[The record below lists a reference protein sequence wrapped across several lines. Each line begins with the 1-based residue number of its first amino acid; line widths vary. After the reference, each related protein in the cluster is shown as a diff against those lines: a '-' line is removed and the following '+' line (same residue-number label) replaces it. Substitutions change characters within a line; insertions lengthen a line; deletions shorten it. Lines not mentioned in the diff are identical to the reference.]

1 MIALTISQMRYATS
15 LNLQRRRHLRRRA
28 RNFLIARNLFN
39 RRWNGFKVVSSVSAL
54 LFLVMFLSVTLSVP
68 PNRIIPRI
76 QRELRRELLDW
87 DRRLQVAL
95 RQKKFLLDR
104 SSNIQIRVISLNRA
118 KDRAYRTAKSL
129 AYQNLSFQI
138 VPAVDGLAHFN
149 ESVVKT
155 FAGRKKRSRLEVT
168 ASLSSREL
176 VQLYEDYDRF
186 NLKNTR
192 LRDSL
197 HERLRFG
204 CYVSHVMVWYDT
216 VCNDFPFVVI
226 LEDDVVLGHEF
237 LAKLNRLL
245 NDLPEKW
252 DLLYLN
258 GCFRRLGPV
267 FSKGLRL
274 SRGGLCTFGYV
285 ISRKA
290 TDIFLTR
297 AALKSEKPI
306 DHMMDEE
313 VLSGRMLA
321 FHADP
326 PLVYTRRDVKSTLA
340 Y

>member
-1 MIALTISQMRYATS
+1 MIALTVSQMRYATS
-15 LNLQRRRHLRRRA
+15 LTLQRHHHPRRRV
-28 RNFLIARNLFN
+28 RNFLTARNLFN
-39 RRWNGFKVVSSVSAL
+39 PRWNGFKAIGSVTAL
-54 LFLVMFLSVTLSVP
+54 LFLVIVLKVALSVP
-68 PNRIIPRI
+68 LNRIIPRL
-76 QRELRRELLDW
+76 QRELRRELFDY
-87 DRRLQVAL
+87 DRRLQVIL

-129 AYQNLSFQI
+129 AYQNISFQV
-138 VPAVDGLAHFN
+138 VPAVDGLAHLN

-155 FAGRKKRSRLEVT
+155 FAGRKKRSRLKVT
-168 ASLSSREL
+168 ASLSPRDL
-176 VQLYEDYDRF
+176 VQLHEDYHRF
-186 NLKNTR
+186 KLEDTR

-197 HERLRFG
+197 HERLRFA
-204 CYVSHVMVWYDT
+204 CYMSHVTIWYDA

-226 LEDDVVLGHEF
+226 LEDDVVLEHEF
-237 LAKLNRLL
+237 LAKLNGLVQ
-245 NDLPEKW
+245 DLPEKW

-290 TDIFLTR
+290 ADIFLTR

-326 PLVYTRRDVKSTLA
+326 PLVYTLSDVKSTLA